1 MLRAELAHILDRQND
16 MGSWTDDTIDARIV
30 ETEEENRVLRR
41 AARRENREGVLTLL
55 KQASDLIA
63 PPLSKPIEP
72 DLGREASSLTCPAA
86 QSRSLCSAA

>member
-41 AARRENREGVLTLL
+41 PTGKPGGRAD
-55 KQASDLIA
+55 AS
-63 PPLSKPIEP
+63 ETGHRP
-72 DLGREASSLTCPAA
+72 DRASAFKADRAGPRTRGKLAHLP
-86 QSRSLCSAA
+86 CSAKQIVVFGGLI

>member
-41 AARRENREGVLTLL
+41 AA
-55 KQASDLIA
+55 
-63 PPLSKPIEP
+63 
-72 DLGREASSLTCPAA
+72 
-86 QSRSLCSAA
+86 